1 MNFYYARKKV
11 KKSLFFAFFSR
22 LLQNLKQPSSN
33 FAPSIRCLTKKQVDD
48 GIQEMEKQA
57 MEASGKS
64 EELYVYWNLLCRGK
78 FITLQHESRNI
89 SINFK

>member
-1 MNFYYARKKV
+1 M
-11 KKSLFFAFFSR
+11 
-22 LLQNLKQPSSN
+22 LQNLKQPSSN
-33 FAPSIRCLTKKQVDD
+33 FAPSIRCLTKKQVDG

-57 MEASGKS
+57 MEAGGKS

-89 SINFK
+89 SIIFKY